1 MPPALWDGVL
11 AAEAVLPAS
20 SWRLLGSRTG
30 PQVVE
35 LLRCTAKRCPGADFE
50 AAARDV
56 AKLVERNLERDESDP
71 FRRPGGT
78 GRYRDVLEAIEVFA
92 SNTGRGA
99 VPRGAAAIPAPDYP
113 RIEPEPVVSEEE
125 LAAGRATLAA
135 AIERYRTA
143 TVKATLPLTPERK
156 AAVKAELLRRQQV
169 LLDERAAAAEAG
181 AA

>member
-99 VPRGAAAIPAPDYP
+99 VPRGAAA
-113 RIEPEPVVSEEE
+113 EPEPVVSEEE